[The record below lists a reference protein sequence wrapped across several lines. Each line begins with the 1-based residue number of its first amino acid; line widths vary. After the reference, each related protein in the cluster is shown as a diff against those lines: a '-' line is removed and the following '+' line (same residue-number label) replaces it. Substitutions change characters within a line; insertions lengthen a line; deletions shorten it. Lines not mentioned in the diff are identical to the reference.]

1 MHYSFLIF
9 SKYKE
14 EQLISI
20 SPKCY
25 SHWKKYT
32 CDPVEKNGR
41 ACIGREGKEPGFS
54 GCLLWS
60 REY

>member
-9 SKYKE
+9 SNYKE

-32 CDPVEKNGR
+32 YDPVEKNGR
-41 ACIGREGKEPGFS
+41 AGIGREGKEPDFT
-54 GCLLWS
+54 GCLL
-60 REY
+60 

>member
-9 SKYKE
+9 SNCKE

-32 CDPVEKNGR
+32 YDPVEKNGR
-41 ACIGREGKEPGFS
+41 AGIGREGKEPGFI
-54 GCLLWS
+54 GCLL
-60 REY
+60 